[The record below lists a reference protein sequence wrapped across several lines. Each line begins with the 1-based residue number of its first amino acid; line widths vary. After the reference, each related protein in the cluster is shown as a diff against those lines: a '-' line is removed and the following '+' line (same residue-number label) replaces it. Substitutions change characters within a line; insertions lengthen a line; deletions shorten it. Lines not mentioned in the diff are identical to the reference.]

1 MKNNSELVNLIGY
14 GFNNNDL
21 LIEALTH
28 RSYSNEKKL
37 NRNYERLEF
46 LGDAVLQLII
56 TEYLI
61 LKYRDFDEGVLSKY
75 RGYLVSEDFLS
86 KIALKINLGKYI
98 RLGKGEKQ
106 SGGEFKPSL
115 LCDIFES
122 LTAAIYLDGSYEEAK
137 KFIIGLMSEDI
148 DNIIENE
155 SLLDSKTELQKISQQ
170 RFDILP
176 EYRVIDEKGPE
187 HEKIFFVEVTVG
199 NSIKVTG
206 SGRSKKKAEQD
217 SAKKALSVL
226 LNEE

>member
-1 MKNNSELVNLIGY
+1 MKIEKELIEKIGY
-14 GFNNNDL
+14 GFTNENL
-21 LIEALTH
+21 LVEALTH

-46 LGDAVLQLII
+46 LGDAVLQLIV

-61 LKYRDFDEGVLSKY
+61 LKYKDFDEGVLSKY
-75 RGYLVSEDFLS
+75 RGYFVSEEFLS
-86 KIALKINLGKYI
+86 KIAKEINLGKYI

-106 SGGEFKPSL
+106 SGGEYKPSL

-122 LTAAIYLDGSYEEAK
+122 LIAAIYLDGSYSDAK
-137 KFIIGLMSEDI
+137 KLVINLMSGYI
-148 DNIIENE
+148 DEIIKNE

-170 RFDILP
+170 KFDTLP
-176 EYRVIDEKGPE
+176 EYKVIEEKGPE
-187 HEKIFFVEVTVG
+187 HEKVFFVEVTVG
-199 NSIKVTG
+199 DSLKVIG

-217 SAKKALSVL
+217 SAKKALKFL